1 MIKADAKTGIIA
13 KMGDNIVLL
22 SDVAM
27 IGYVLKETSPE
38 GIYTAFKDAFV
49 IGMESK
55 DEEEMA
61 KRLIEEVL
69 KAPLVKEASRKK
81 AEKSIEAII
90 EALMEEIGV
99 DEDDGE

>member
-1 MIKADAKTGIIA
+1 MINADAKTGIIA
-13 KMGDNIVLL
+13 KAGDNIVLL

-27 IGYVLKETSPE
+27 IRYVLKETSPE

-69 KAPLVKEASRKK
+69 KAPLVKEASR
-81 AEKSIEAII
+81 EKGIESVIKV
-90 EALMEEIGV
+90 LMEEIGT
-99 DEDDGE
+99 DEDDN

>member
-1 MIKADAKTGIIA
+1 MINADAKTGIIA
-13 KMGDNIVLL
+13 KAGDNIVLL

-69 KAPLVKEASRKK
+69 KAPLVKEASREK
-81 AEKSIEAII
+81 AEKGIESVIKV
-90 EALMEEIGV
+90 LMEEIGT
-99 DEDDGE
+99 DEHDN

>member
-1 MIKADAKTGIIA
+1 M
-13 KMGDNIVLL
+13 L

-69 KAPLVKEASRKK
+69 KAPLVKEASR
-81 AEKSIEAII
+81 EKGIESVIKV
-90 EALMEEIGV
+90 LMEEIGT
-99 DEDDGE
+99 DEDDN

>member
-1 MIKADAKTGIIA
+1 MINADAKTGIIA

-27 IGYVLKETSPE
+27 LGYALKGTSPE
-38 GIYTAFKDAFV
+38 GIHTAFKDAFV

>member
-27 IGYVLKETSPE
+27 LGYALKGTSPE
-38 GIYTAFKDAFV
+38 GIHTAFKDAFV

-55 DEEEMA
+55 DEE
-61 KRLIEEVL
+61 
-69 KAPLVKEASRKK
+69 
-81 AEKSIEAII
+81 
-90 EALMEEIGV
+90 
-99 DEDDGE
+99 